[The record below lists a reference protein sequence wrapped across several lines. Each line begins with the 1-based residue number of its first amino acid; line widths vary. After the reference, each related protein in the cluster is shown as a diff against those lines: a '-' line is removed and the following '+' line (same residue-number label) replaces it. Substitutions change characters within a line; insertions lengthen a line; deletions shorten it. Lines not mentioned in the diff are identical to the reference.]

1 MRIYLAESP
10 IVEIG
15 ALPLPPRLSSCCYH
29 QLCPQLIRSGHL
41 LHPLGR
47 KGTSPNAD
55 SGQAEYCTTFTH
67 VCVCLSPAHP
77 GHLDQPDHSDHL
89 DWSKKLS
96 RNWIHLLLNTP
107 ILIAKHILKWNKQMI
122 SLPAPVPVTMC
133 QSYRLRS
140 FPKMGD
146 GIADL
151 SQSPKPF
158 NLCHFFKKTS
168 HFDLNLI
175 WCHTMLQKDSSCG
188 YIRKFSEKTGRYKR
202 LHWHFICWLPPQLS

>member
-10 IVEIG
+10 IVEIS

-96 RNWIHLLLNTP
+96 RNWIHLLCTVEHTNFDCETYLEMKQTNDFPPRPCTCHNVP
-107 ILIAKHILKWNKQMI
+107 KLQITLFPEDGRRNCRFEPIAK
-122 SLPAPVPVTMC
+122 T
-133 QSYRLRS
+133 
-140 FPKMGD
+140 F
-146 GIADL
+146 
-151 SQSPKPF
+151 
-158 NLCHFFKKTS
+158 
-168 HFDLNLI
+168 
-175 WCHTMLQKDSSCG
+175 
-188 YIRKFSEKTGRYKR
+188 
-202 LHWHFICWLPPQLS
+202 